1 MFLDSLRERQEKEE
15 RERKE
20 RDGEELRSFRE

>member
-1 MFLDSLRERQEKEE
+1 MFLDTVRERQEKEE

>member
-1 MFLDSLRERQEKEE
+1 MFLDAVRERQEEEE
-15 RERKE
+15 RVRKE

>member
-1 MFLDSLRERQEKEE
+1 MFLDSIRERQEKEE

-20 RDGEELRSFRE
+20 RDGEEMKSFRE